1 VVGVVTSVLG
11 VLIIGLGNLRGG
23 GSAEASQ
30 GMLGDVLLVG
40 AVMTWGAYM
49 AVSRPLIRRHGAIPA
64 LAGTFLIGSLLDLP
78 VSLLAMDWDGSLPPL
93 GLGSIATAS
102 MTAWL
107 GLAHLTLI
115 VTVFALAF
123 QNLAMTRLD
132 ASEVATF
139 GNAAP
144 ILTVVWGYLFLGE
157 AITPF
162 LIVGGALTLGGI
174 LWTIRPKRHRAISPA
189 PAPMP
194 APTVEFPRAT
204 PVPCAD

>member
-1 VVGVVTSVLG
+1 
-11 VLIIGLGNLRGG
+11 
-23 GSAEASQ
+23 
-30 GMLGDVLLVG
+30 
-40 AVMTWGAYM
+40 
-49 AVSRPLIRRHGAIPA
+49 
-64 LAGTFLIGSLLDLP
+64 
-78 VSLLAMDWDGSLPPL
+78 
-93 GLGSIATAS
+93 
-102 MTAWL
+102 
-107 GLAHLTLI
+107 
-115 VTVFALAF
+115 
-123 QNLAMTRLD
+123 
-132 ASEVATF
+132 VATF

-194 APTVEFPRAT
+194 APAVEFPRAT